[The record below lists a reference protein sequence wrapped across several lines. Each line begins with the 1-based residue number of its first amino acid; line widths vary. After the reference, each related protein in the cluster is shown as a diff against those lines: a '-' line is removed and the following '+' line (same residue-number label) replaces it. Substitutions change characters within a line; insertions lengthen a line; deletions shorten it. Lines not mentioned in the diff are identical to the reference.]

1 MMSTSGETGSPI
13 GYERQHSNGVCAR
26 VTCTTFLNL
35 LNYQVTRFRLDTFGH
50 PTEVRVETG
59 YPTVAEAQQRA
70 DAIAHEGCTGKG
82 CGSWHEV
89 KP

>member
-1 MMSTSGETGSPI
+1 V
-13 GYERQHSNGVCAR
+13 RAR

-70 DAIAHEGCTGKG
+70 DAIAHDGCSGKG
-82 CGSWHEV
+82 CGSWREV
-89 KP
+89 KPQGEDDRGDRGGGSDARGFRT